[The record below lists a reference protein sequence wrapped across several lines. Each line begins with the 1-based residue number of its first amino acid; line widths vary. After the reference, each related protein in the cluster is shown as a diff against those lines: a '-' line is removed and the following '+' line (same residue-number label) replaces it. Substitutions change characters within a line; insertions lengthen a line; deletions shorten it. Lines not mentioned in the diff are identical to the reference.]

1 MLCCAAWPDYWI
13 RQDATQNVVLL
24 ELFPILVALE
34 LWGESFANRQILV
47 ETDNKGVLFFAV
59 NCLSSRSLWVIKSV
73 ASDSVFMPQTQYL
86 AKS

>member
-13 RQDATQNVVLL
+13 RQDATKNVVLL

-47 ETDNKGVLFFAV
+47 ETDKKGVFFCCELPFFQV
-59 NCLSSRSLWVIKSV
+59 VV
-73 ASDSVFMPQTQYL
+73 GY
-86 AKS
+86 